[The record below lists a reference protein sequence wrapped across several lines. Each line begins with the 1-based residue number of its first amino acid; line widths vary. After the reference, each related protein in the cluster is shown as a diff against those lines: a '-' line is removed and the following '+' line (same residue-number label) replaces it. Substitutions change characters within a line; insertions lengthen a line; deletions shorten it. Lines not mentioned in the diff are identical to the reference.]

1 MSINRTIQPPF
12 QSIDSIKLIEPEKI
26 ILNNAIPL
34 YNINTG
40 TQDVLKIDLSFD
52 AGSWFQEK
60 PLISNTVNEMLA
72 EGTSHLTSME
82 IAEKLDYYGAFIQS
96 NPSKDFAGMTL
107 FTLKKYMPET
117 INILEDIIKNP
128 VFPEHELRTYI
139 SKRRQSFQIEME
151 KVSNLAR
158 RKFNEQLFGKDHPY
172 GKNPNL
178 DDHDKITR
186 ADLIDFHE
194 KYFHAANC
202 RIMVSGKTDQET
214 IAQVNARFGN
224 TDWVNKTKPGII
236 STSINETIEK
246 DAFIKKEDV
255 TQSAIR
261 IGKQTINK
269 HHPDYPKLEV
279 VNTIL
284 GGYFGSRLMKTIRE
298 EKGYTYGIS
307 SFLVSLKNAGFFV
320 IASEVGADSARSAI
334 EDILN
339 EIRKLREEKVSP
351 EELKLVKNFMIGDM
365 MRSFDGPFELAQ
377 SYQSIIDLGIDNAFF
392 NRTID
397 AIKTITPEEIIQLAN
412 TYLNEKSM
420 VKTIVGK
427 FD

>member
-1 MSINRTIQPPF
+1 
-12 QSIDSIKLIEPEKI
+12 
-26 ILNNAIPL
+26 
-34 YNINTG
+34 
-40 TQDVLKIDLSFD
+40 
-52 AGSWFQEK
+52 
-60 PLISNTVNEMLA
+60 
-72 EGTSHLTSME
+72 
-82 IAEKLDYYGAFIQS
+82 
-96 NPSKDFAGMTL
+96 
-107 FTLKKYMPET
+107 
-117 INILEDIIKNP
+117 
-128 VFPEHELRTYI
+128 
-139 SKRRQSFQIEME
+139 
-151 KVSNLAR
+151 
-158 RKFNEQLFGKDHPY
+158 
-172 GKNPNL
+172 
-178 DDHDKITR
+178 
-186 ADLIDFHE
+186 
-194 KYFHAANC
+194 
-202 RIMVSGKTDQET
+202 
-214 IAQVNARFGN
+214 
-224 TDWVNKTKPGII
+224 
-236 STSINETIEK
+236 
-246 DAFIKKEDV
+246 
-255 TQSAIR
+255 
-261 IGKQTINK
+261 
-269 HHPDYPKLEV
+269 
-279 VNTIL
+279 
-284 GGYFGSRLMKTIRE
+284 MKTIRE